1 MFSKACEYG
10 LKAMIFLA
18 ANSDKEQLFNLEEI
32 SSNINS
38 PISFTSKVLQQLGK
52 ENLVVSTKG
61 PSGGFKIDKA
71 KLSKIKLSEIVLAI
85 DGDNVFKGCGL
96 GLNSCNEKKPCPIHN
111 KYSIVRKN
119 IRDMLESAVL
129 SDFIGKLKTK
139 EFVLTR

>member
-18 ANSDKEQLFNLEEI
+18 ANADEERLLNLDEI

-38 PISFTSKVLQQLGK
+38 PISFTSKVLQLLVK
-52 ENLVVSTKG
+52 ENLVVSNKG
-61 PSGGFKIDKA
+61 PYGGFKIDKA
-71 KLSKIKLSEIVLAI
+71 KLSKIELSQIVLAI

-96 GLNSCNEKKPCPIHN
+96 GLNSCNEKKPCPIHD
-111 KYSIVRKN
+111 KYSIVRKELK
-119 IRDMLESAVL
+119 DMLESVVL
-129 SDFIGKLKTK
+129 SDFTGKLKTK